1 MNTGTFQE
9 VKRQV
14 CGVKHAPLSS
24 AEVKESVEQYLYN
37 RLQLSF
43 QSLLTKLL
51 DEINDSGAL
60 G

>member
-1 MNTGTFQE
+1 MSTGTLQE
-9 VKRQV
+9 AKRQV
-14 CGVKHAPLSS
+14 CGVKHAPPSS
-24 AEVKESVEQYLYN
+24 AEVKESVEQHLYYL
-37 RLQLSF
+37 LQLSF